1 MMLYSKIQA
10 RLVLT
15 PRLAWWWH
23 VSKAV
28 IPKLEQECL
37 LNSSPQRF
45 WCFKPVSWKT
55 VSPPDKDEGHGLG
68 MIQGHY
74 TYCLLCFSSNLP
86 LIWQDVQRPGTPAVI
101 NEDWWV
107 LWASRFLRFFFFWEL
122 TRLIMLILTW
132 GLCILFW
139 YLEVENGKSV
149 IMGTVVSKSGAVQ
162 IYISKWWFCFNGLL
176 KFPF

>member
-28 IPKLEQECL
+28 VPKLKQECL

-55 VSPPDKDEGHGLG
+55 IFPPDKDKEHGLG

-86 LIWQDVQRPGTPAVI
+86 LIWQDVLVHGPEAGDPEVI

-107 LWASRFLRFFFFWEL
+107 LWASRFLRFFFLGVNEANNAHTNL
-122 TRLIMLILTW
+122 RLMYPVLILGSW
-132 GLCILFW
+132 EWQKCNYGDCCFQ
-139 YLEVENGKSV
+139 NR
-149 IMGTVVSKSGAVQ
+149 SG
-162 IYISKWWFCFNGLL
+162 SNLHF
-176 KFPF
+176 

>member
-1 MMLYSKIQA
+1 MLYSKIQA

-107 LWASRFLRFFFFWEL
+107 LWASRFLRFFLGVNEANNAQTNL
-122 TRLIMLILTW
+122 RLMYPVLILGSW
-132 GLCILFW
+132 
-139 YLEVENGKSV
+139 
-149 IMGTVVSKSGAVQ
+149 
-162 IYISKWWFCFNGLL
+162 KWQKCNYGDCCF
-176 KFPF
+176 